1 MIPISLDIPETQRE
15 VVAWLESHLLGMQ
28 LGDLVS
34 ELQAV
39 HGTRPNAPSLEQVC
53 GGKLANVLQY
63 GLGTLE
69 ADRLRQ
75 LLEHP
80 RLLLSLQDEIV
91 QRGGDYW
98 MQRPMRR
105 AEEVALAS
113 QWKLLESVIS
123 PAVVRPAVATTG
135 RSWLGRS
142 AIAAILSTAATLA
155 VAFSLRDRLVSAPTP
170 GWGWENPGALA
181 VNLPPREYLNHLA
194 DAAQDWFK
202 KRPGNPPD
210 LARRIAQFRQ
220 GCSTLIL
227 AEHRALAPADRDWLR
242 ERCRAW
248 ATKLDGHLAAI
259 EAGDDVTAVRTAADE
274 TVNKLIK
281 AIRER
286 AQSAAQAS
294 GGRRSSEMTDLTTS

>member
-15 VVAWLESHLLGMQ
+15 LVAWLESHLLGMQ

-39 HGTRPNAPSLEQVC
+39 HGTRPDAPSLEQVC
-53 GGKLANVLQY
+53 GGKLANVLQH

-69 ADRLRQ
+69 VDRLRQ
-75 LLEHP
+75 LLQHP
-80 RLLLSLQDEIV
+80 QLLLSLQDEIV
-91 QRGGDYW
+91 QHGGDHW

-105 AEEVALAS
+105 EEEVALAS
-113 QWKLLESVIS
+113 QWKLLESVMS
-123 PAVVRPAVATTG
+123 PTVVAPAPPAIQRGWFG
-135 RSWLGRS
+135 RA
-142 AIAAILSTAATLA
+142 AIAAVLSAAATLTI
-155 VAFSLRDRLVSAPTP
+155 AFSLRDRLIPAPVP
-170 GWGWENPGALA
+170 GWGWEKPGALA

-202 KRPGNPPD
+202 KRPENAPD
-210 LARRIAQFRQ
+210 LARRVAQFRQ

-227 AEHRALAPADRDWLR
+227 AEHSALAPADRDWLR

-248 ATKLDGHLAAI
+248 ATKLDAHLAAI
-259 EAGDDVTAVRTAADE
+259 EAGEDVAAVRAAADE

-281 AIRER
+281 AIRDR
-286 AQSAAQAS
+286 AQAV
-294 GGRRSSEMTDLTTS
+294 G

>member
-15 VVAWLESHLLGMQ
+15 LVAWLESHLLGMQ

-39 HGTRPNAPSLEQVC
+39 HGTRSGGPSLEQAC

-69 ADRLRQ
+69 VDRLRQ
-75 LLEHP
+75 LLQHP

-91 QRGGDYW
+91 QHGGEHW
-98 MQRPMRR
+98 MQRPLRR
-105 AEEVALAS
+105 EEEVALAS
-113 QWKLLESVIS
+113 QWKLLESVMS
-123 PAVVRPAVATTG
+123 PTVVAAAPPATQRGWFG
-135 RSWLGRS
+135 RA
-142 AIAAILSTAATLA
+142 AIAAVLSAAATLTI
-155 VAFSLRDRLVSAPTP
+155 AFSLRDRLVPAPAA
-170 GWGWENPGALA
+170 GWGWEKPGALA
-181 VNLPPREYLNHLA
+181 IKLPPREYLNHLA

-202 KRPGNPPD
+202 KRPENAPD
-210 LARRIAQFRQ
+210 LARRVAQFRQ

-227 AEHRALAPADRDWLR
+227 AEHQALAPADRDWLR

-248 ATKLDGHLAAI
+248 ATKLDAHLAAI
-259 EAGDDVTAVRTAADE
+259 EAGEDIAAVRAAADE

-286 AQSAAQAS
+286 ADAV
-294 GGRRSSEMTDLTTS
+294 G

>member
-15 VVAWLESHLLGMQ
+15 LVAWLESHLLGMQ

-39 HGTRPNAPSLEQVC
+39 HGTRANSPTLEQVC

-69 ADRLRQ
+69 IARLRQ

-80 RLLLSLQDEIV
+80 QLLLSLQDEIV
-91 QRGGDYW
+91 QHGGEHW
-98 MQRPMRR
+98 MQRPLRR
-105 AEEVALAS
+105 EEEVALAS
-113 QWKLLESVIS
+113 QWKLLESVMS
-123 PAVVRPAVATTG
+123 PPIVAPAPPATQRGWFG
-135 RSWLGRS
+135 RA
-142 AIAAILSTAATLA
+142 AIAAVLSAAATLTI
-155 VAFSLRDRLVSAPTP
+155 AFSLRDRLIPAPAP
-170 GWGWENPGALA
+170 GWGWEKPGALA

-194 DAAQDWFK
+194 EAAQDWFK
-202 KRPGNPPD
+202 KRPENAPD
-210 LARRIAQFRQ
+210 LARRVAQFRQ

-227 AEHRALAPADRDWLR
+227 AEHAALAPADRDWLR

-248 ATKLDGHLAAI
+248 ATKLDAHLAAI
-259 EAGDDVTAVRTAADE
+259 EAGEDVASVRTAADE

-281 AIRER
+281 AIRDR
-286 AQSAAQAS
+286 AREV
-294 GGRRSSEMTDLTTS
+294 G